1 MCVSSPV
8 PAFILQALARLPTTG
23 SSVHT
28 LTHSLAHPPAPPFT
42 HSLTRSPT
50 CSSIHSLTRS
60 PTHSSVHA
68 LPRSLVHSL
77 THLLLHARVHSLT
90 RSFILSF
97 LCSLVHRRTSLS
109 TRLFPHSRIPALST
123 GQTTAGGGGEHAG
136 PTGTPGVT
144 SVNHRA
150 GGSIWGE
157 TPRMGSHL
165 G

>member
-1 MCVSSPV
+1 MSSPV
-8 PAFILQALARLPTTG
+8 PAFILQALARLPTTS

-28 LTHSLAHPPAPPFT
+28 LTRSPTRSSVHTLTRSLTHLLVHSLAHSLTNPLIRSRT
-42 HSLTRSPT
+42 SSLTRSPT
-50 CSSIHSLTRS
+50 R
-60 PTHSSVHA
+60 SSVHA
-68 LPRSLVHSL
+68 FTRSL
-77 THLLLHARVHSLT
+77 A
-90 RSFILSF
+90 LSF
-97 LCSLVHRRTSLS
+97 LCSLAHRRTSLS

-136 PTGTPGVT
+136 PTGTPRVT